1 MMLDPTNPNTTPTRH
16 TLGKYLFK
24 GSYIGD
30 GLKGLLK
37 EGGSKRIEAAR
48 QLFEGLGGKL
58 ESFHFAFGDD
68 DLIVI
73 FEVPDNASAAA
84 MSLVINSTGAAR
96 GNVMVLLTPEEIDQA
111 AQKTVSYRAPGQS

>member
-1 MMLDPTNPNTTPTRH
+1 M
-16 TLGKYLFK
+16 GKYLFK

-48 QLFEGLGGKL
+48 QLFEGLGGRL
-58 ESFHFAFGDD
+58 ESFYFAFGDD

-84 MSLVINSTGAAR
+84 VSLVINSTGAAR
-96 GNVMVLLTPEEIDQA
+96 GSVMVLLTPEEIDA
-111 AQKTVSYRAPGQS
+111 AASKSVTYRAPGQA